1 MLVLN
6 GNWEVER
13 SGVEIKELLVEE
25 TRRNLFSRSDGPNE
39 IIYSFK
45 IYGCT
50 FQNIFRIYKQDA
62 AGLRNEQQI
71 FIYNKGVRNLISS

>member
-25 TRRNLFSRSDGPNE
+25 TRRNLFIE
-39 IIYSFK
+39 IRRPK
-45 IYGCT
+45 
-50 FQNIFRIYKQDA
+50 
-62 AGLRNEQQI
+62 
-71 FIYNKGVRNLISS
+71 